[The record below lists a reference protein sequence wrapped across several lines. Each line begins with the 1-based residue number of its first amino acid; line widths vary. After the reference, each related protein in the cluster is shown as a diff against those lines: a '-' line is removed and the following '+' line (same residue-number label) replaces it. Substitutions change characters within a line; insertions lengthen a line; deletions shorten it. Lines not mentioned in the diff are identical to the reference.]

1 MTVNDGVSPS
11 PGGEEPAR
19 PTFKSA
25 TGCHFSGNL
34 EISGNSTNIREN
46 AQSQEKIREFCVV
59 GEI

>member
-34 EISGNSTNIREN
+34 EISGNSANKGKCPKSGKDQGIR
-46 AQSQEKIREFCVV
+46 VV